1 MPSLDFN
8 IKPLEQKEVG
18 DFFFG
23 RRSEL
28 EFLLTL
34 TPHHL
39 GDMSHQLPHNILSFA
54 DQTLNRT
61 DTFVFS
67 YSPYWE

>member
-23 RRSEL
+23 RISSLVE
-28 EFLLTL
+28 EV
-34 TPHHL
+34 
-39 GDMSHQLPHNILSFA
+39 S
-54 DQTLNRT
+54 
-61 DTFVFS
+61 
-67 YSPYWE
+67 